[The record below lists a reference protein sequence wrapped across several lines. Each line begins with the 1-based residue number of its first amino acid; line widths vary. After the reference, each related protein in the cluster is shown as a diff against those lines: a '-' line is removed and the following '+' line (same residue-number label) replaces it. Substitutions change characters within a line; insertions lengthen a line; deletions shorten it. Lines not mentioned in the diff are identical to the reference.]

1 MSENEKH
8 LENKV
13 IILNGF
19 SNDEIVNIM
28 RVVKKEFETPGDLI
42 FAKTTPNSIKMTL
55 NELIEDVS
63 EDHAYLKANPPQIP
77 GKE

>member
-1 MSENEKH
+1 MSEKH

-13 IILNGF
+13 VILNGF
-19 SNDEIVNIM
+19 SNDEIVKVM
-28 RVVKKEFETPGDLI
+28 AAVKQQFENPGDLI

-55 NELIEDVS
+55 NELIEDLS
-63 EDHAYLKANPPQIP
+63 EDHAYLKANPPKLP